1 MVYTYT
7 IGMGIGK
14 EIMSAEIDKTT
25 VALKKAHTLLGKII
39 KMKEDREYCIA
50 IMQQN
55 LAVIG
60 LLKSAQQQLMTDHL
74 GSCFKNAMNSQ
85 NEKRKNDMIEE
96 ILRVTTLSNK

>member
-1 MVYTYT
+1 MPSEV
-7 IGMGIGK
+7 
-14 EIMSAEIDKTT
+14 DKTI
-25 VALKKAHTLLGKII
+25 VALKKAHTLLSKVV

-74 GSCFKNAMNSQ
+74 RSCFKNAINSQ
-85 NEKRKNDMIEE
+85 NEKRKNEMIEE
-96 ILRVTTLSNK
+96 ILRVTTLNNK